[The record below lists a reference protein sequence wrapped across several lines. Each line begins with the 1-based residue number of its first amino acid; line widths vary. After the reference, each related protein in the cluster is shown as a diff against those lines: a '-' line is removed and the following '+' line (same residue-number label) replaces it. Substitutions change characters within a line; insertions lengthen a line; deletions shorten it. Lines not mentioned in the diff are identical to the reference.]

1 VEEEVEA
8 VQAIYEGD
16 CTILQRFPP
25 HLSVALKPHTA
36 DDPSRQFVEAVLV
49 IKASDQY
56 PGMIPDLELQDTK
69 GLDDKRHAK
78 FLCDLHAK
86 LRQFSPGPMLVAIS
100 EAAKELLTSMNAPD
114 GDCCFCMLPLD
125 MPDSSQRSRP
135 YMKLMS
141 CFHCFHRFSVEN
153 FVPFLTSWFCV
164 LNVVSYFSCKACD
177 SLLLQSFIIF
187 FLFYKNFVLL
197 HMSFPWSHAFF

>member
-1 VEEEVEA
+1 MMAEEVEEEVEA

-16 CTILQRFPP
+16 CMILQKFPP

-56 PGMIPDLELQDTK
+56 PGVIPDLELRDTK

-86 LRQFSPGPMLVAIS
+86 LRQFPPGPMLVAIS
-100 EAAKELLTSMNAPD
+100 EV
-114 GDCCFCMLPLD
+114 C
-125 MPDSSQRSRP
+125 
-135 YMKLMS
+135 
-141 CFHCFHRFSVEN
+141 
-153 FVPFLTSWFCV
+153 
-164 LNVVSYFSCKACD
+164 
-177 SLLLQSFIIF
+177 
-187 FLFYKNFVLL
+187 LF
-197 HMSFPWSHAFF
+197 AG